1 MQLAAILLG
10 LAALG
15 GLAMV
20 GIRASKNQN
29 PPTALAVGHGLIAA
43 AGLITLIYHRLTVT
57 APPMPNEVNYSIGVL
72 VVAALGGI
80 GMFTL
85 FHLRNRL
92 IPLAFMLGHGL
103 IAAVGLGL
111 LLWAM
116 YGK

>member
-1 MQLAAILLG
+1 MQLAAILFA

-15 GLAMV
+15 GLVMV

-29 PPTALAVGHGLIAA
+29 PPTALALGHGFIAA
-43 AGLITLIYHRLTVT
+43 AGLVTLIYHRMNMT
-57 APPMPNEVNYSIGVL
+57 PPIPDHLNWAIGVF

-85 FHLRNRL
+85 FHLQKRL
-92 IPLAFMLGHGL
+92 IPLAFMLLHGL
-103 IAAVGLGL
+103 IGATGLGL
-111 LLWAM
+111 LLWTM

>member
-1 MQLAAILLG
+1 MQIAAILFG

-15 GLAMV
+15 GLVMV

-29 PPTALAVGHGLIAA
+29 PPTALALGHGLIAA
-43 AGLITLIYHRLTVT
+43 AGLITLIYHRLTAT
-57 APPMPNEVNYSIGVL
+57 SPPMPNEVNWAIGIF

-85 FHLRNRL
+85 FHLRNRV
-92 IPLAFMLGHGL
+92 IPLAFMLVHGL

>member
-1 MQLAAILLG
+1 MQIAAILFG

-15 GLAMV
+15 GLLMV
-20 GIRASKNQN
+20 AIRASKNRN
-29 PPTALAVGHGLIAA
+29 PPTALALGHGLIAA
-43 AGLITLIYHRLTVT
+43 AGLVTLIFHRLTVT
-57 APPMPNEVNYSIGVL
+57 TPPTPNEVNWAIGIF

-85 FHLRNRL
+85 FHLRNRV
-92 IPLAFMLGHGL
+92 IPLAFMLVHGL
-103 IAAVGLGL
+103 IAAGGLGL